1 MDLYSVASKY
11 VDRLL
16 ETTEDSSLRVLV
28 LDKTAASLVALVTTQ
43 TTLLKHNI
51 GLLARLD
58 DPNRTPLRTMEA
70 IVFSSTE
77 EPSLDQLVN
86 ELDKPLYSQYKIHF
100 NSTVSKPQLERLAE
114 ADQMEIVKL
123 VEEMFFNYYVLN
135 SNLFTTV
142 NAKLPSLPSIGPSWD
157 PPSLIASSQTLM
169 SICLSLKVNPFIQVE
184 SNSKLATRLAQSLH
198 YEMESNPQ
206 LFDQIKI
213 ESDTKPMV
221 LILDRKND
229 PVTPLLFPWTYQSM
243 IHELLTIDTES
254 NMVDLSHIN
263 NVSNELQKVI
273 MNSNEDE
280 FYSKSMYLNFGD
292 LSTKLKT
299 YVEEYKMQ
307 TKTNSNIGSIKDM
320 KFFLENYPQYKKL
333 SLNLSKHMVLSSE
346 IDKRIN
352 DLGIWARSELEQ
364 TMCSNNDQSHHQ
376 HDLNDLQELLFSQ
389 QPLSTH
395 SQKIMLCLYALKY
408 ENNPASELSNLLT
421 KINNNEVSNIVT
433 KVLKMY
439 GSKSRMAGIDGSIF
453 NNTGSSKSNVGNWL
467 SHLTGGN
474 ETENANVFM
483 QCKPRLSVLLEK
495 IRNGQL
501 KGNNFTTIGD
511 SKGIPRDI
519 IIFFVGGVTYE
530 EARIVEEFNR
540 SNFGIKVAIGGT
552 SIISSETFLQNVSM
566 M

>member
-11 VDRLL
+11 IDRLL
-16 ETTEDSSLRVLV
+16 EGGDESSLRVLL

-58 DPNRTPLRTMEA
+58 DPNRTALQTMEA

-77 EPSLDQLVN
+77 DPSLDSLVK
-86 ELDKPLYSQYKIHF
+86 ELDKPLYSQYRIHF
-100 NSTVSKPQLERLAE
+100 NSIVSKPQLERLAE
-114 ADQMEIVKL
+114 ADQMEVVKL
-123 VEEMFFNYYVLN
+123 VEEMFFNYYVL
-135 SNLFTTV
+135 SSSLFTTV

-157 PPSLIASSQTLM
+157 PPSLISSSQTLM
-169 SICLSLKVNPFIQVE
+169 SMCLSLKINPFIQVE
-184 SNSKLATRLAQSLH
+184 SNSKLGLRLAQSLH
-198 YEMESNPQ
+198 YELESNPQ
-206 LFDQIKI
+206 LFDQVKI
-213 ESDTKPMV
+213 ESDTKSMV
-221 LILDRKND
+221 FILDRKND

-263 NVSNELQKVI
+263 NVSDELQKVI

-292 LSTKLKT
+292 LSTKLKS

-352 DLGIWARSELEQ
+352 ELGIWSRSELEQ

-376 HDLNDLQELLFSQ
+376 RDLADLEELLFGPQS
-389 QPLSTH
+389 LSSH
-395 SQKIMLCLYALKY
+395 SQKIVLSLYALKY
-408 ENNPASELSNLLT
+408 ENNPASELSSLLNRVKNT
-421 KINNNEVSNIVT
+421 EVSNIVT
-433 KVLKMY
+433 KLVKTY
-439 GSKSRMAGIDGSIF
+439 GSKSRISGPDGSIF
-453 NNTGSSKSNVGNWL
+453 NSTGTLKSNVGNWL

-474 ETENANVFM
+474 ETENANIFM
-483 QCKPRLSVLLEK
+483 QCKPRLSILLDK
-495 IRNGQL
+495 IRTGQL
-501 KGNNFTTIGD
+501 KGNNFTMIGE
-511 SKGIPRDI
+511 SRGIPRDI
-519 IIFFVGGVTYE
+519 VVFFVGGVTYE
-530 EARIVEEFNR
+530 EARIVEEFNKLGY
-540 SNFGIKVAIGGT
+540 GIKVTIGGT
-552 SIISSETFLQNVSM
+552 SIINSETFLENVSM